1 MPEQQKRQKGKF
13 ELVQNLRQQIVIKR
27 EIHLEQARKSY
38 SRVKAAQQ
46 ELQLKRKRVE
56 QVQLAVARQNH
67 FKKVQ
72 KELQAIQHIDVPST

>member
-38 SRVKAAQQ
+38 SRVKAA
-46 ELQLKRKRVE
+46 
-56 QVQLAVARQNH
+56 
-67 FKKVQ
+67 
-72 KELQAIQHIDVPST
+72 